1 MRLKCFIL
9 VVVVSLQHALS
20 QNFTDGGLKF
30 IVTGLTTIKVERT
43 RGAIKAFSILIC
55 VTFKRSNKV
64 GLIES

>member
-1 MRLKCFIL
+1 MSFP
-9 VVVVSLQHALS
+9 HALS
-20 QNFTDGGLKF
+20 QNFIDGGLKF

-43 RGAIKAFSILIC
+43 GGAIEAISIMIC